1 MIYEKKKYGD
11 KNIIPAG
18 LLYYNIQDPIVEAK
32 KDDDEVEALI
42 RKELRMKGVV
52 NSNKNIISMMDSTD
66 GSSVNIPVSYNKSGE
81 LDMRYSRVMTTD
93 EFDKLGEYVDK
104 ENVNNAGK
112 ILNGSININP
122 YIKGNENS
130 CTYCQYNSVCGFSTD
145 MPGTSYRRLSN
156 LSKEDIWK
164 LIDENNSGE
173 AYSSSKEHNS
183 TEKYNDSEE
192 YNKETESNSEV

>member
-1 MIYEKKKYGD
+1 
-11 KNIIPAG
+11 
-18 LLYYNIQDPIVEAK
+18 
-32 KDDDEVEALI
+32 
-42 RKELRMKGVV
+42 
-52 NSNKNIISMMDSTD
+52 MMDSTE

-130 CTYCQYNSVCGFSTD
+130 CTYCQFLCYILH
-145 MPGTSYRRLSN
+145 YRYTFLYCYALYYCCTLHRCYSHLLISIYLLCLNWKVFDN
-156 LSKEDIWK
+156 LYP
-164 LIDENNSGE
+164 
-173 AYSSSKEHNS
+173 AYLC
-183 TEKYNDSEE
+183 
-192 YNKETESNSEV
+192 

>member
-1 MIYEKKKYGD
+1 
-11 KNIIPAG
+11 
-18 LLYYNIQDPIVEAK
+18 
-32 KDDDEVEALI
+32 
-42 RKELRMKGVV
+42 
-52 NSNKNIISMMDSTD
+52 MMDSTE

-130 CTYCQYNSVCGFSTD
+130 CTYCQYNSCLLY
-145 MPGTSYRRLSN
+145 TSC
-156 LSKEDIWK
+156 
-164 LIDENNSGE
+164 
-173 AYSSSKEHNS
+173 
-183 TEKYNDSEE
+183 
-192 YNKETESNSEV
+192 V